1 MLHVLAEHCR
11 GAALV
16 PVPIRHFIRGM
27 AVQGILRAFLDVGL
41 LTRCLGFIGFIGL
54 INLQGLGLA
63 RAYRASYRLRIA
75 WVWPY
80 MGSEE

>member
-27 AVQGILRAFLDVGL
+27 AIQGILRDFLDVGL
-41 LTRCLGFIGFIGL
+41 LTRCLGFIGF
-54 INLQGLGLA
+54 
-63 RAYRASYRLRIA
+63 RAYKFAGFRACKGL
-75 WVWPY
+75 
-80 MGSEE
+80 